1 MKEAALKT
9 DLIDKIEHADYN
21 QLREIQGL
29 LNNYFNG
36 NADVEKWDS
45 LPEWQKKQIEEGLK
59 EADAG
64 LGATFKEVTKSLR
77 EKYGLNG

>member
-21 QLREIQGL
+21 QLREIHGL

-36 NADVEKWDS
+36 NASNEEWDS
-45 LPEWQKKQIEEGLK
+45 LPEWQKDKIEEGLK
-59 EADAG
+59 QADAG
-64 LGATFKEVTKSLR
+64 LGIPFKEVTKSLR